1 MIEGML
7 LALDVLG
14 MLLLIRWSLAQD
26 AKLRSPAP
34 RKGPADDK

>member
-7 LALDVLG
+7 LTLDVLG

-26 AKLRSPAP
+26 SKLRGVISTEDART
-34 RKGPADDK
+34 RK